1 MIMNRIRGLPVGH
14 PLLCIS
20 DEESLSELDL
30 SGLENIRATARVLL
44 KCSAVQIAWATVKD
58 RQRTGA
64 NTCIMLDGAVVYPA
78 LAGEKGAIRLLC
90 TLDLDV
96 TLPCVIGGL
105 RDNRTVRF
113 KYEKARMTLA
123 AAHAIIS
130 QIVQLSEKP
139 ACLVNTTPLW
149 NSASPSDPTKLFK
162 SKYPDASVPI
172 STADAEYVMEI
183 KPDDAGSST
192 RTVFF
197 TIPPN
202 NNHSLSQKG
211 DQLAT
216 LLSDRILR
224 GIDPLLHNTGLFD
237 AGTGNPFEVYFSI
250 EPVQVSSPTKR
261 QKIAADEASPDTA
274 HRPRCDASPIPSGPR
289 MSEPACPRTAAQLLL
304 ADIAT
309 ATSSDSAAAMDA
321 SERIWEVIRVISGA
335 TDTDAAIEGVSSS
348 KGNVSVAPAIK
359 SAIRPRVTRYLER
372 VQDAIHAAEKKRI
385 AAEEQ
390 LKAL

>member
-1 MIMNRIRGLPVGH
+1 MNRIRGLPVGH

-30 SGLENIRATARVLL
+30 SGSENIRATARVLL
-44 KCSAVQIAWATVKD
+44 KCSAVQIAWATIKD
-58 RQRTGA
+58 RQRTGP
-64 NTCIMLDGAVVYPA
+64 NTCIVLDGAVIYPA
-78 LAGEKGAIRLLC
+78 LVGEKGAVRLLC

-105 RDNRTVRF
+105 RDNRTIHF
-113 KYEKARMTLA
+113 KYEKARMTLPA
-123 AAHAIIS
+123 AYAIIS
-130 QIVQLSEKP
+130 HIVQLSEKP

-149 NSASPSDPTKLFK
+149 NSASPSDSTKLFK

-172 STADAEYVMEI
+172 NTADAEYVMEI

-197 TIPPN
+197 TIPPRN
-202 NNHSLSQKG
+202 NPLFQKG

-224 GIDPLLHNTGLFD
+224 GIDPLLLHNTGLFEV
-237 AGTGNPFEVYFSI
+237 GTGNPFEVYFSI

-261 QKIAADEASPDTA
+261 QKISADESSPDTNY
-274 HRPRCDASPIPSGPR
+274 HLQGKASPIPSGPR
-289 MSEPACPRTAAQLLL
+289 MSEPAFPRTAAQLLL

-359 SAIRPRVTRYLER
+359 SAIRPRVTQYLER
-372 VQDAIHAAEKKRI
+372 VQYAINVAEKKRI

-390 LKAL
+390 LKSL

>member
-20 DEESLSELDL
+20 DEGSLSELDL
-30 SGLENIRATARVLL
+30 SGSENIRATARVLL

-58 RQRTGA
+58 RQRTGP

-78 LAGEKGAIRLLC
+78 LAGEKGAVRLLC

-105 RDNRTVRF
+105 RDNRTIHF
-113 KYEKARMTLA
+113 KYEKARMTLT

-172 STADAEYVMEI
+172 STTDAEYVMEI
-183 KPDDAGSST
+183 KPDDSSPST

-197 TIPPN
+197 TIPPR
-202 NNHSLSQKG
+202 NHPLSQKG

-224 GIDPLLHNTGLFD
+224 GIDPLLHNTELFE

-261 QKIAADEASPDTA
+261 QKIAADESSPDTNY
-274 HRPRCDASPIPSGPR
+274 HLQGKASPIPSGPR

-335 TDTDAAIEGVSSS
+335 TDAAIEGVSSS

-359 SAIRPRVTRYLER
+359 SAIRPRVTQYLER
-372 VQDAIHAAEKKRI
+372 VQYAINVAEKKRI

-390 LKAL
+390 LKSL